1 MRAVVQQVSGGCSAS
16 TGDGLGGSGGVSH
29 IWTSLFFT
37 RSVLTSLSGL
47 QRSYA
52 LLLRILLL
60 PLWDLDKSSWETS
73 DKMKTID
80 HARG

>member
-16 TGDGLGGSGGVSH
+16 TGDSLGGSGGVSH